1 MQRLKSHIIDG
12 DITKRLDAERRE
24 SKRAEARL
32 RNGLHD
38 LEEARFYCIN
48 RMIKEQRWI
57 QRDLMRI
64 KNGYSKKKA
73 VSSFR
78 RLCLDNN
85 PPAKGTS
92 GSSNTV
98 LPTIPAVKDQTV
110 IMESEGIRT
119 QNYYSA
125 KTGRVVI
132 PPGTSLALQM
142 QINDFL
148 NGISSQRE
156 TSDAHAGEEEVQPSR
171 PSSARK
177 LKTETSIGGINVSG
191 VKHSIAKCL
200 SISGK
205 PAGPDVAN
213 GRGNPAADGQTAQ
226 EVNVTETKRS
236 AVTSDPAPKEIK
248 PKQLASSPQLSACH
262 ENFPDDS
269 EFYAPDGLPR
279 TMHTMPSFLEAF
291 AEAKKARYIRH
302 RSKTDAEKEL
312 SISEIF
318 GKRRGPVQDI
328 IVKEVETAKDQNPT
342 GKNSD

>member
-1 MQRLKSHIIDG
+1 MQRLKSHIFEG
-12 DITKRLDAERRE
+12 DITKRLEAERRE

-38 LEEARFYCIN
+38 LEEARFYCID
-48 RMIKEQRWI
+48 RMIKDQRRI

-78 RLCLDNN
+78 RICPDNST
-85 PPAKGTS
+85 PAKGKS

-98 LPTIPAVKDQTV
+98 LPPISAVKDQAV
-110 IMESEGIRT
+110 ILESEGIRT
-119 QNYYSA
+119 QSYYSTKA
-125 KTGRVVI
+125 GRVVM
-132 PPGTSLALQM
+132 PPSASLALQI

-148 NGISSQRE
+148 NALSSRQE
-156 TSDAHAGEEEVQPSR
+156 KSDGHTGAEEAQPATPPSR
-171 PSSARK
+171 G
-177 LKTETSIGGINVSG
+177 KTETSINNINMSG
-191 VKHSIAKCL
+191 LKHSIAKHL
-200 SISGK
+200 SISEK
-205 PAGPDVAN
+205 PTGLDVAN
-213 GRGNPAADGQTAQ
+213 GRENQAADGQTEQ
-226 EVNVTETKRS
+226 EASDAKTTSNG
-236 AVTSDPAPKEIK
+236 VTSDPAPNQIK
-248 PKQLASSPQLSACH
+248 SSSPQLSACH
-262 ENFPDDS
+262 ENSPYDS

-302 RSKTDAEKEL
+302 RTKTDDEKEL

-318 GKRRGPVQDI
+318 GKRREPVQYFT
-328 IVKEVETAKDQNPT
+328 VKEVETTKEKNFT